1 MFFAYVGA
9 PGKCSLQPFA
19 GSTPTPVNFLLFSPK
34 SIWNY
39 PIKFPCGLHCIT
51 SFCPANLFNFLHIFT
66 NLGGIAYLLPPL
78 DDFAYE
84 FTLIEI
90 YGGAELTFD
99 RNRTVVRSEEVVGDD
114 TGYLHVGPYHT
125 LDINKV
131 K

>member
-1 MFFAYVGA
+1 MLFVALCRVNSHSSQLFVV
-9 PGKCSLQPFA
+9 QPKIYLELPNQIPLWF
-19 GSTPTPVNFLLFSPK
+19 
-34 SIWNY
+34 
-39 PIKFPCGLHCIT
+39 IT
-51 SFCPANLFNFLHIFT
+51 RFCPANLFDFLRIFT

>member
-1 MFFAYVGA
+1 MLFVALCRVN
-9 PGKCSLQPFA
+9 SHSSQPF
-19 GSTPTPVNFLLFSPK
+19 VVQPK
-34 SIWNY
+34 IYLELPNQIPLWFTLYYQILSC
-39 PIKFPCGLHCIT
+39 KFVWL
-51 SFCPANLFNFLHIFT
+51 LHIFT
-66 NLGGIAYLLPPL
+66 NLGGIAYLLPPS